1 MTRWARRLWSSWT
14 WGLRSPRQGEARFV
28 GILVGPGS
36 TVALAARVRN
46 ILRPTTPLPSSAV
59 ADVRPGSTRRSAGR
73 AIVLTGGCCAAPRC
87 SCCWPPQL
95 LRQGG
100 RGPSKVH
107 QAFGGPSKVHLVCG
121 GPSKVHLA
129 FGGPS
134 MVHLACGGPHQI
146 NVPRGDLR
154 SGKTPGAHRLQPPSS
169 VRVIRAWA
177 RVSRKHSD

>member
-1 MTRWARRLWSSWT
+1 MTRRTRRLWTSWT
-14 WGLRSPRQGEARFV
+14 RSLRSPRQGEARFV

-46 ILRPTTPLPSSAV
+46 ILCPTTPLPSSAV
-59 ADVRPGSTRRSAGR
+59 ADVRPGSTRRSARR
-73 AIVLTGGCCAAPRC
+73 AIVLTGGGCGAAPRC
-87 SCCWPPQL
+87 SCSWPPQL

-107 QAFGGPSKVHLVCG
+107 LAFGGPSKVHLACG
-121 GPSKVHLA
+121 GPSK
-129 FGGPS
+129 
-134 MVHLACGGPHQI
+134 VHLACGGPHQI

-154 SGKTPGAHRLQPPSS
+154 SGKAPRAHRLQPPSS

-177 RVSRKHSD
+177 RPSRKHSD